1 MGTFIGYKD
10 IHKMEP
16 REGLKYSTTYIK
28 QTPGQREILVK
39 HVRRVLE
46 EISDAIEG
54 NEELEEFIKQPLPG
68 FPRKNNSNR
77 SLTDII
83 SDMIHECTGKRANG
97 TPKDFALAPIERWNK
112 LFKDTEYEIVL
123 TQTFSPAATTF
134 HALCEEIIDDGQ

>member
-28 QTPGQREILVK
+28 QTLDQRDTLVK
-39 HVRRVLE
+39 HIRTVLE

-54 NEELEEFIKQPLPG
+54 NEDLEEFIRQPLPG
-68 FPRKNNSNR
+68 FPRINNSNR

-83 SDMIHECTGKRANG
+83 SDMIQECTGKRQNG
-97 TPKDFALAPIERWNK
+97 LPKDFALAPIERWNK
-112 LFKDTEYEIVL
+112 VFGDTDYGNYTGKTL
-123 TQTFSPAATTF
+123 
-134 HALCEEIIDDGQ
+134 